1 MKDEKI
7 EKFIAYLE
15 EEFREIEKRVVRLE
29 VTSALG
35 HFMTDAVERAA
46 IKAGFLPCEEVKRSI
61 FLPQVTRNEKER
73 LDLILFDEQGNAA
86 AAVEVEQKYGDDVE
100 KAVGRLKGIK
110 IPWKILIIH
119 PLSNKRDKEREN
131 SVWERAKNEV
141 RKAMQEDKGSCW
153 LLLRVLSRDEPLAG
167 KLGRRI
173 FMGIERYP
181 S

>member
-1 MKDEKI
+1 MILGMRDEKI

-46 IKAGFLPCEEVKRSI
+46 IKAGFLPCEEVKR
-61 FLPQVTRNEKER
+61 

-86 AAVEVEQKYGDDVE
+86 AAVEVEQKYEDDVK

-119 PLSNKRDKEREN
+119 PLGNERNKEKEN
-131 SVWERAKNEV
+131 SVWERAKNLVQEA
-141 RKAMQEDKGSCW
+141 RQEDEESW
-153 LLLRVLSRDEPLAG
+153 LLLRVLSRDEPFAG